1 VQSSKCDK
9 YTPQMLN
16 NRKAKE
22 EEEVEEEEDGELRTA
37 LLDNRKALPFLALL
51 MAVFLA

>member
-1 VQSSKCDK
+1 
-9 YTPQMLN
+9 MLN
-16 NRKAKE
+16 KRKAKE
-22 EEEVEEEEDGELRTA
+22 EEEEEDGELRTA

>member
-1 VQSSKCDK
+1 
-9 YTPQMLN
+9 MLN
-16 NRKAKE
+16 NRKVKE
-22 EEEVEEEEDGELRTA
+22 EEEEEGEDGELRTA

>member
-1 VQSSKCDK
+1 MQSSKCDK

-16 NRKAKE
+16 KRKAKE
-22 EEEVEEEEDGELRTA
+22 EEEEEEEDGELRTA

>member
-1 VQSSKCDK
+1 
-9 YTPQMLN
+9 MLN

-22 EEEVEEEEDGELRTA
+22 EEEEEDGELRTA

>member
-1 VQSSKCDK
+1 
-9 YTPQMLN
+9 MLN
-16 NRKAKE
+16 KRKAKE
-22 EEEVEEEEDGELRTA
+22 EEEEEEEDGELRTA